1 MQSESQSNRAPGPRG
16 ACREAPPA
24 RWNAAG
30 FLPDGAEGNPASR
43 RSRALHPQPKRLA
56 LSTPAAS
63 RTRLRA
69 AHGHCDPPRDVL
81 SNKVTNL
88 GPSICRIKSA
98 AKMKPTVQGR
108 DPIQSPAPVLAGG
121 FFAQDRH
128 ATGRCARQ
136 NTLPLSAS
144 SKLFLSDHNP
154 RAGLLIRSKIGGHR
168 KAAGPNKNF
177 TARQHRPAI
186 PLPSADVLLVQ

>member
-98 AKMKPTVQGR
+98 AKTKPTVQGR
-108 DPIQSPAPVLAGG
+108 DPIRSPAP
-121 FFAQDRH
+121 R
-128 ATGRCARQ
+128 TRGRFLCPRPPRDGAMRAAEYVAPLRKLKALPQRSQSPSGSSHSQQ
-136 NTLPLSAS
+136 N
-144 SKLFLSDHNP
+144 
-154 RAGLLIRSKIGGHR
+154 R
-168 KAAGPNKNF
+168 
-177 TARQHRPAI
+177 RP
-186 PLPSADVLLVQ
+186 P